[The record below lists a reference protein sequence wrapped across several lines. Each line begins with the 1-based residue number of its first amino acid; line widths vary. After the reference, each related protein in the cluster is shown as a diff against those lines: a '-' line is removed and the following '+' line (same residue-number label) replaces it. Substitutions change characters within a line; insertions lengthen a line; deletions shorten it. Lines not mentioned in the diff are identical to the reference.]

1 MAGNASVKQLYKL
14 KLIRADTNRK
24 SCILYPGTFLPY
36 FCLFYIIY
44 ILPNLLYRQCAR
56 EPIFCYSISHA
67 NLFRLIPIPNEVL
80 TILWD
85 HCTRRVNRSFV
96 EG

>member
-1 MAGNASVKQLYKL
+1 MQIQIGNPVFISRDFFTIFLFVLYHL
-14 KLIRADTNRK
+14 HSIQR
-24 SCILYPGTFLPY
+24 
-36 FCLFYIIY
+36 
-44 ILPNLLYRQCAR
+44 AR
-56 EPIFCYSISHA
+56 EPIFCYSIFHA